1 MQEIGSYRTIVIN
14 EIHITIIVKDLVS
27 LLLRLFKVF
36 ENGSFTTFILDF
48 RWDRS
53 IDPIRV
59 IKNILFWFHFYF
71 NHLYNL
77 LYFLILLSGFS

>member
-36 ENGSFTTFILDF
+36 ENGSFTIFMLDF
-48 RWDRS
+48 RWNRS

-59 IKNILFWFHFYF
+59 IKNILFWFQF
-71 NHLYNL
+71 
-77 LYFLILLSGFS
+77 